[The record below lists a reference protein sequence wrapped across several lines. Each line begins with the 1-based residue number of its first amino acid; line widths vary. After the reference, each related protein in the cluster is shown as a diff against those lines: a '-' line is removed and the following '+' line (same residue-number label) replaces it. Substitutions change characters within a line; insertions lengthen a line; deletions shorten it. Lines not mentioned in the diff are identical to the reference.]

1 MLELVRH
8 GLRQWNERAGG
19 GDPGGGAAEG
29 GADAGEAA
37 AEPRGAGRGAGQR
50 GTGRAEQQ
58 SPAAGNARKEPER
71 LGEGAPAPSSSSA
84 APRPPHPLP
93 SAGPGR
99 AWREEARPWRGGR
112 RRLLHG
118 FTGWTRL
125 ERRFG
130 QRPGHRQDVG
140 QYGPGSRRSSD

>member
-84 APRPPHPLP
+84 APRPPHPPP
-93 SAGPGR
+93 SAGPGLAGR
-99 AWREEARPWRGGR
+99 SAALEGREAPAASRLYRLDAAGAAVRPTAGTQAGRG
-112 RRLLHG
+112 
-118 FTGWTRL
+118 TV
-125 ERRFG
+125 
-130 QRPGHRQDVG
+130 RPREPPQ
-140 QYGPGSRRSSD
+140 Q